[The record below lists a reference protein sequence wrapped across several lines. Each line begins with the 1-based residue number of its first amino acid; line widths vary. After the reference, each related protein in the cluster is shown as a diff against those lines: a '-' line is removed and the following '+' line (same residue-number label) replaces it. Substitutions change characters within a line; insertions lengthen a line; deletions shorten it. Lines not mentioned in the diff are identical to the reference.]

1 MDSGLSLKSHI
12 FPPKVPKIWC
22 NIDSEIRGGN
32 QNSNIIKNLL
42 GLFLKLSLRSNS
54 FSIPLGYSTIVYITP
69 KVREIDSSAA
79 GLQEAERGCRLSQE
93 ASNLNSFKIYT
104 KEGCLLECKI
114 EQAYKKCGCF
124 PWNYP
129 IIEVVKPRKMAGII

>member
-1 MDSGLSLKSHI
+1 MCPSDSQRG
-12 FPPKVPKIWC
+12 
-22 NIDSEIRGGN
+22 GGN
-32 QNSNIIKNLL
+32 QKTFQKLL
-42 GLFLKLSLRSNS
+42 GSFLSLLLRSNS

-93 ASNLNSFKIYT
+93 ASDLNIFKIYT

-114 EQAYKKCGCF
+114 EQAYRKCGCF

-129 IIEVVKPRKMAGII
+129 IIEVVKPKKNVRYYLI